1 MTTPI
6 RLLKSLAVRL
16 APRSV
21 KVDDRR
27 GKRFIAVIECILNQ
41 NARDAGAAQYP
52 ALNFQLLQLCHEH
65 DIGIMQMPCP
75 EIAALGWRRVRPAG
89 QTIRQALDTEEGHRR
104 CAELAGTIANRIE
117 AYVAQGYQPLA
128 ILGGNPL
135 SPGCAV
141 HSGEGRLGLESG
153 IFMRELHTELSN
165 RQLTIP
171 FRGIRDHDPE
181 LLAQDL
187 LWFRAL
193 ASQTHGPEPQR

>member
-16 APRSV
+16 APKPV

-27 GKRFIAVIECILNQ
+27 GKRFVAVIECILNQ
-41 NARDAGAAQYP
+41 NARDAGAAQFP
-52 ALNFQLLQLCHEH
+52 ALNFQLLRLCHEH
-65 DIGIMQMPCP
+65 DVGIVQMPCP

-89 QTIRQALDTEEGHRR
+89 RTIRQALDTEDGRRR
-104 CAELAGTIANRIE
+104 CAELAGAIANRIE

-141 HSGEGRLGLESG
+141 HGSGGRLAPESG
-153 IFMRELHTELSN
+153 VFMRELHSELST

-193 ASQTHGPEPQR
+193 ASKTQGPEPQR